1 MIFLQQKHYFKEH
14 FMKKRFLLSLSLAA
28 SLLCAEDNGFFVS
41 AGYQIGEAV
50 QMVKNTGEL
59 KNLNDKYEQ
68 LNQYLNQV
76 ASLRQS
82 IKNANN
88 YELVKQSI
96 SNLISFA
103 NNNSQNKDLS
113 PIYSSTQA
121 VLTSILAFWTLYAG
135 NALTFN
141 VEGLTTSTS
150 QNGQGFSNV
159 PLTAKCSQP
168 DSKNCMPI
176 ATYQKMKNLAESLQK
191 AQGTLCALNENGCNT
206 ANQDQGA
213 TISSALNTAKELMDL
228 ISATNTN
235 MDWSKIKING
245 LLVPSEVRGDK
256 NGSTTKY
263 EGKITSNNPVTS
275 YALFQNIYKMLPYL
289 QESLKLSEQ
298 NKSKSDGLQGQV
310 TGDNTNPN
318 YDKEIYN
325 FAQNQQTIL
334 SNAKSIFNLFNSIP
348 KDQFEYLQ
356 VGYLK
361 IPPLGTTP
369 TKPYRKNV
377 NLNAEIDSIQRNVS
391 YYGNRIDSALS
402 VAKDVYNLKSNQA
415 QIVAAYNGAKN
426 LSQEISQLPHNQ
438 VNTKDI
444 VTLPYDKN
452 APAAGQY
459 NYQINQEQAS
469 NLSQALAAMS
479 NNPFKKVGMI
489 SSQNNNGALNG
500 LGVQVGYKQFFGESK
515 RWGLRY
521 YGFFDYN
528 HGYIKSSFFNSS
540 SDIWT
545 YGGGSD
551 LLVNFINDSVT
562 RKNNKLSVGLFGG
575 IQLAGTTWL
584 NSQYVNLTALNNP
597 YSAKV
602 NTSNFQFLFNLGLRT
617 NLATAKKEDSE
628 HSAQHGIELG
638 IKIPTINTNYYSFLG
653 AKLEYRRLYSVY
665 LNYVFA
671 Y

>member
-1 MIFLQQKHYFKEH
+1 
-14 FMKKRFLLSLSLAA
+14 MKKRFLLSLPLAA

-76 ASLRQS
+76 ASLKQS
-82 IKNANN
+82 IQNANN
-88 YELVKQSI
+88 IELVNSSLNYLK
-96 SNLISFA
+96 SFT
-103 NNNSQNKDLS
+103 NNNYNSTTQS
-113 PIYSSTQA
+113 PIFNAAQA
-121 VLTSILAFWTLYAG
+121 VITSVLGFWSLYAG
-135 NALTFN
+135 NYLTFFVGNKATKQAAN
-141 VEGLTTSTS
+141 VQGNPPFKTIIDNCSGLE
-150 QNGQGFSNV
+150 
-159 PLTAKCSQP
+159 
-168 DSKNCMPI
+168 NCAMDQ
-176 ATYQKMKNLAESLQK
+176 ATYDEMKKLAESLQA
-191 AQGTLCALNENGCNT
+191 AQTNSTTKGNNLCALSGCAAT
-206 ANQDQGA
+206 DSTSNQPSS
-213 TISSALNTAKELMDL
+213 TVSSALETAQKLMDL
-228 ISATNTN
+228 IANTKTA
-235 MDWSKIKING
+235 MMW
-245 LLVPSEVRGDK
+245 K
-256 NGSTTKY
+256 NIVISGVSNVS
-263 EGKITSNNPVTS
+263 GGGITSTNYPTHYAVFNNIKAMIPILQQAVTLS
-275 YALFQNIYKMLPYL
+275 QSNHTLSASL
-289 QESLKLSEQ
+289 QAQ
-298 NKSKSDGLQGQV
+298 A
-310 TGDNTNPN
+310 TGSQTNPN
-318 YDKEIYN
+318 FAKDIYT
-325 FAQNQQTIL
+325 FAQNQKQVI
-334 SNAKSIFNLFNSIP
+334 SYAKDIFNLFNSIP
-348 KDQFEYLQ
+348 ADQFKYLEKA
-356 VGYLK
+356 YLK
-361 IPPLGTTP
+361 IPNLGQTP
-369 TKPYRKNV
+369 TNPYRQVV
-377 NLNAEIDSIQRNVS
+377 NLNQEIQTIQNNVS
-391 YYGNRIDSALS
+391 YYGNRVDAALS
-402 VAKDVYNLKSNQA
+402 VAKDVYNLKSNQT
-415 QIVAAYNGAKN
+415 QIVAAYNGTKN
-426 LSQEISQLPHNQ
+426 LSQEISQLPYNQ

-479 NNPFKKVGMI
+479 NNPFKNIGMI

-551 LLVNFINDSVT
+551 LLVNIINDSIT

-602 NTSNFQFLFNLGLRT
+602 NASNFQFLFNLGLRT
-617 NLATAKKEDSE
+617 NLAMKKKEDSE

-653 AKLEYRRLYSVY
+653 TKLEYRRLYSVY

>member
-1 MIFLQQKHYFKEH
+1 M
-14 FMKKRFLLSLSLAA
+14 R
-28 SLLCAEDNGFFVS
+28 AEDNGFFVS

-68 LNQYLNQV
+68 LSQSLAQL
-76 ASLRQS
+76 ASLKRS
-82 IKNANN
+82 IQTANN
-88 YELVKQSI
+88 IQAVNNALSDLK
-96 SNLISFA
+96 SFA
-103 NNNSQNKDLS
+103 SNNHTNKETS
-113 PIYSSTQA
+113 PIYNTAQA
-121 VLTSILAFWTLYAG
+121 VITSVLAFWSLYAG
-135 NALTFN
+135 NTLSFHVT
-141 VEGLTTSTS
+141 GLNDGSNSPLGRIHQDGNCTGL
-150 QNGQGFSNV
+150 QNCFME
-159 PLTAKCSQP
+159 KE
-168 DSKNCMPI
+168 
-176 ATYQKMKNLAESLQK
+176 TYDKMKNLAENLQK
-191 AQGTLCALNENGCNT
+191 AQGNLCALSECPSNQSNGNKTSMTT
-206 ANQDQGA
+206 ALQIAQQLMNLIEQTKVSMVWKNIVIAGVSNVPGA
-213 TISSALNTAKELMDL
+213 SA
-228 ISATNTN
+228 
-235 MDWSKIKING
+235 
-245 LLVPSEVRGDK
+245 
-256 NGSTTKY
+256 
-263 EGKITSNNPVTS
+263 ITSTGPVTD
-275 YALFQNIYKMLPYL
+275 YAVFNNIKAMLPYL
-289 QESLKLSEQ
+289 QEALKLTQRNHTLSTQ
-298 NKSKSDGLQGQV
+298 LQAQAMGSQKNREFAK
-310 TGDNTNPN
+310 D
-318 YDKEIYN
+318 IYAL
-325 FAQNQQTIL
+325 AQNQKQIL

-377 NLNAEIDSIQRNVS
+377 NLNKEINAVQNNVAN
-391 YYGNRIDSALS
+391 YGNRLDSALS
-402 VAKDVYNLKSNQA
+402 VARDVYNLKSNQA
-415 QIVAAYNGAKN
+415 QIVTAYNNAKN
-426 LSQEISQLPHNQ
+426 LSEEIS
-438 VNTKDI
+438 K
-444 VTLPYDKN
+444 LPYNKVNVTNIVMSPKN
-452 APAAGQY
+452 PASDQ
-459 NYQINQEQAS
+459 YQINQEQQS

-479 NNPFKKVGMI
+479 NNPFKKIGMI
-489 SSQNNNGALNG
+489 ASQNNNSALNG

-617 NLATAKKEDSE
+617 NLTTAKKEDSE

>member
-1 MIFLQQKHYFKEH
+1 MIFLQQKNYFKEH
-14 FMKKRFLLSLSLAA
+14 FYEKDNFTLSLSLAS
-28 SLLCAEDNGFFVS
+28 SLLHAEDNGFFVS

-59 KNLNDKYEQ
+59 KNLNEKYEQ

-76 ASLRQS
+76 ASLKQS
-82 IKNANN
+82 IQNANN
-88 YELVKQSI
+88 IELVNSSLNYLK
-96 SNLISFA
+96 SFT
-103 NNNSQNKDLS
+103 NNNYNSTTQS
-113 PIYSSTQA
+113 PIFNAVQA
-121 VLTSILAFWTLYAG
+121 VITSVLGFWSLYAG
-135 NALTFN
+135 NYLTFFVVN
-141 VEGLTTSTS
+141 
-150 QNGQGFSNV
+150 
-159 PLTAKCSQP
+159 K
-168 DSKNCMPI
+168 DSKQPANVNGNPPFKTIINNCSGIENCAMDQT
-176 ATYQKMKNLAESLQK
+176 TYDKMKTLAESLQA
-191 AQGTLCALNENGCNT
+191 AQTNSTTKGNNLCALSGC
-206 ANQDQGA
+206 A
-213 TISSALNTAKELMDL
+213 TTEGSNSPNSTVSNALNLAQQLMDL
-228 ISATNTN
+228 IANTKTA
-235 MDWSKIKING
+235 MMW
-245 LLVPSEVRGDK
+245 K
-256 NGSTTKY
+256 NIVISGVSN
-263 EGKITSNNPVTS
+263 ESDAITSTNYPTQYAVFNNIKAMIPILQQAVTLS
-275 YALFQNIYKMLPYL
+275 QSNHTLSTQL
-289 QESLKLSEQ
+289 QAQ
-298 NKSKSDGLQGQV
+298 A
-310 TGDNTNPN
+310 TGTQTNPN
-318 YDKEIYN
+318 FAKDIYT
-325 FAQNQQTIL
+325 FAQNQKQVI
-334 SNAKSIFNLFNSIP
+334 SYAQDIFNLFNSIP
-348 KDQFEYLQ
+348 AEQYKYLEKA
-356 VGYLK
+356 YLK
-361 IPPLGTTP
+361 IPNAGQTP
-369 TKPYRKNV
+369 TNPYRQVV
-377 NLNAEIDSIQRNVS
+377 NLNQEVQTIKNNVS
-391 YYGNRIDSALS
+391 YYGNRVDAALS

-415 QIVAAYNGAKN
+415 SIVAAYSNAN
-426 LSQEISQLPHNQ
+426 SLSQEISKLPYNQ

-444 VTLPYDKN
+444 ITLPYDKN

-459 NYQINQEQAS
+459 NYQINPEQAS
-469 NLSQALAAMS
+469 NLSQALAAIS

-551 LLVNFINDSVT
+551 LLVNIINDSIT

-584 NSQYVNLTALNNP
+584 NSQYMNLTALNNP

-602 NTSNFQFLFNLGLRT
+602 NASNFQFLFNLGLRT
-617 NLATAKKEDSE
+617 NLATARKKDSE

-653 AKLEYRRLYSVY
+653 TKLEYRRLYSVY

>member
-1 MIFLQQKHYFKEH
+1 MH
-14 FMKKRFLLSLSLAA
+14 
-28 SLLCAEDNGFFVS
+28 AEDNGFFVS

-50 QMVKNTGEL
+50 QTLKNTGEL

-76 ASLRQS
+76 ASLKQS
-82 IKNANN
+82 IQNANN
-88 YELVKQSI
+88 IELVNSSLNDLK
-96 SNLISFA
+96 SFT
-103 NNNSQNKDLS
+103 NNNYNSTTQS
-113 PIYSSTQA
+113 PIFNAVQA
-121 VLTSILAFWTLYAG
+121 VITSVLGFWSLYAG
-135 NALTFN
+135 NYFTFFVGNKDSRQPTN
-141 VEGLTTSTS
+141 VTGNPPFSTIISNCSGIENCAMDQTTY
-150 QNGQGFSNV
+150 
-159 PLTAKCSQP
+159 
-168 DSKNCMPI
+168 D
-176 ATYQKMKNLAESLQK
+176 KMKKLAEELQAAQQNSTTK
-191 AQGTLCALNENGCNT
+191 ANNLCALSGCAATNGQTPNST
-206 ANQDQGA
+206 VSN
-213 TISSALNTAKELMDL
+213 ALNLAQQLMDL
-228 ISATNTN
+228 IANTKTAMMWKN
-235 MDWSKIKING
+235 IVISGVSN
-245 LLVPSEVRGDK
+245 VPG
-256 NGSTTKY
+256 G
-263 EGKITSNNPVTS
+263 GITSTNYPTHYAVFNNIKAMIPILQQAVTLS
-275 YALFQNIYKMLPYL
+275 QSNHTLASHL
-289 QESLKLSEQ
+289 QAQ
-298 NKSKSDGLQGQV
+298 A
-310 TGDNTNPN
+310 TGSQTNPN
-318 YDKEIYN
+318 FAKDIYN
-325 FAQNQQTIL
+325 LALNQKQVI
-334 SNAKSIFNLFNSIP
+334 SYANDIFNLFNSIP
-348 KDQFEYLQ
+348 ADQYKYLEKA
-356 VGYLK
+356 YLK
-361 IPPLGTTP
+361 IPNLGQTP
-369 TKPYRKNV
+369 TNPYRQVV
-377 NLNAEIDSIQRNVS
+377 NLNKEVQTIQNNVS
-391 YYGNRIDSALS
+391 YYGNRVDAALS
-402 VAKDVYNLKSNQA
+402 VAKDVYNLKSNQT

-426 LSQEISQLPHNQ
+426 LSQEISQLPYNQ

-444 VTLPYDKN
+444 VTLPYDQN

-479 NNPFKKVGMI
+479 NNPFKNIGMI
-489 SSQNNNGALNG
+489 ASQNNNGALNG

-617 NLATAKKEDSE
+617 NLATAKKEDNE

>member
-1 MIFLQQKHYFKEH
+1 
-14 FMKKRFLLSLSLAA
+14 MKKRFLLSLSLTA

-50 QMVKNTGEL
+50 QTVKNTGEL
-59 KNLNDKYEQ
+59 KNLNDKYER

-76 ASLRQS
+76 ASLKQS

-88 YELVKQSI
+88 YELVRQSI

-113 PIYSSTQA
+113 PIYSSAQA

-168 DSKNCMPI
+168 GSKNCMPI

-245 LLVPSEVRGDK
+245 LLVPSEVRGDR
-256 NGSTTKY
+256 NGSITKY
-263 EGKITSNNPVTS
+263 EGKITSNNSVTS

-298 NKSKSDGLQGQV
+298 NKSKLDGLQGQV

-391 YYGNRIDSALS
+391 YYSNRLDLALS
-402 VAKDVYNLKSNQA
+402 VARDVYNLKSNQA
-415 QIVAAYNGAKN
+415 SIVAAYSNAN
-426 LSQEISQLPHNQ
+426 SLSQEISKLPYNQ

-459 NYQINQEQAS
+459 NYQINPEQQS
-469 NLSQALAAMS
+469 NLNQALAAMS

>member
-1 MIFLQQKHYFKEH
+1 
-14 FMKKRFLLSLSLAA
+14 MKKTLLLSLSLAS
-28 SLLCAEDNGFFVS
+28 SLLNAEDNGFFVG

-76 ASLRQS
+76 ASLKQS
-82 IKNANN
+82 IQNANN
-88 YELVKQSI
+88 IELVNSSLNYLK
-96 SNLISFA
+96 SFTQ
-103 NNNSQNKDLS
+103 NNYNSTTQS
-113 PIYSSTQA
+113 PIFNAAQA
-121 VLTSILAFWTLYAG
+121 VITSVLGFWSLYAG
-135 NALTFN
+135 NYLTFFVGNKDTKQPAN
-141 VEGLTTSTS
+141 V
-150 QNGQGFSNV
+150 QGNPPFGTIV
-159 PLTAKCSQP
+159 
-168 DSKNCMPI
+168 KNCSGIENCAMDQT
-176 ATYQKMKNLAESLQK
+176 TYDKMKKLAEDLQAAQQNSSTK
-191 AQGTLCALNENGCNT
+191 ANNLCALSGCATTNGQNP
-206 ANQDQGA
+206 
-213 TISSALNTAKELMDL
+213 SSTVSNALNLAQQLMDL
-228 ISATNTN
+228 IANTKTAMMWKNIVISGVSNASGAIDSTNYPTHYAVFNNIKAMIPILQQAVTLSQSNHTLSANLQAQAT
-235 MDWSKIKING
+235 
-245 LLVPSEVRGDK
+245 
-256 NGSTTKY
+256 GS
-263 EGKITSNNPVTS
+263 
-275 YALFQNIYKMLPYL
+275 Q
-289 QESLKLSEQ
+289 
-298 NKSKSDGLQGQV
+298 
-310 TGDNTNPN
+310 TNPN
-318 YDKEIYN
+318 FAKDIYN
-325 FAQNQQTIL
+325 LALNQKQIISYAQN
-334 SNAKSIFNLFNSIP
+334 IFNLFNTIP
-348 KDQFEYLQ
+348 ADQFKYLEKA
-356 VGYLK
+356 YLK
-361 IPPLGTTP
+361 IPNAGQTP
-369 TKPYRKNV
+369 TNPYRQEV
-377 NLNAEIDSIQRNVS
+377 NLNQEIQTIQNNVS
-391 YYGNRIDSALS
+391 YYGNRLDSALS
-402 VAKDVYNLKSNQA
+402 VAKDVYNLKSNQKE
-415 QIVAAYNGAKN
+415 IVAAYNGAKN
-426 LSQEISQLPHNQ
+426 LSEEISQLPYNQ

-444 VTLPYDKN
+444 VTLAYDKN

-479 NNPFKKVGMI
+479 NNPFKNIGMI
-489 SSQNNNGALNG
+489 ASQNNNGALNG

-551 LLVNFINDSVT
+551 LLVNFINDSIT

-602 NTSNFQFLFNLGLRT
+602 NASNFQFLFNLGLRT
-617 NLATAKKEDSE
+617 NLAMKKKEDSE

-653 AKLEYRRLYSVY
+653 AQLQYRRLYSVY

>member
-1 MIFLQQKHYFKEH
+1 
-14 FMKKRFLLSLSLAA
+14 MKKTILLSLSLSFAVS
-28 SLLCAEDNGFFVS
+28 SLHAEDNGFFVS

-59 KNLNDKYEQ
+59 KNLNEKYEQ

-76 ASLRQS
+76 ASLKQS
-82 IKNANN
+82 IQNANN
-88 YELVKQSI
+88 IELVNSSLNDLK
-96 SNLISFA
+96 SFT
-103 NNNSQNKDLS
+103 NNNYNSTTQS
-113 PIYSSTQA
+113 PIFNAVQA
-121 VLTSILAFWTLYAG
+121 VITSVLGFWSLYAG
-135 NALTFN
+135 NYLTFFVGNKDSNQPAN
-141 VEGLTTSTS
+141 VNGNPPFKTIIENCSGIENCAMNETTY
-150 QNGQGFSNV
+150 NE
-159 PLTAKCSQP
+159 
-168 DSKNCMPI
+168 
-176 ATYQKMKNLAESLQK
+176 MKKLAESLQAAQQNATTK
-191 AQGTLCALNENGCNT
+191 ANNLCALSGCAT
-206 ANQDQGA
+206 TQGQ
-213 TISSALNTAKELMDL
+213 TPNSTVSNALNLAQQLMDL
-228 ISATNTN
+228 IASTKTAMMWKNIVISGVSNASGAINSTGYPTQYAVFNNIKAMIPILQQAVTLSQSNHTLSASLQAQAT
-235 MDWSKIKING
+235 
-245 LLVPSEVRGDK
+245 
-256 NGSTTKY
+256 GS
-263 EGKITSNNPVTS
+263 
-275 YALFQNIYKMLPYL
+275 Q
-289 QESLKLSEQ
+289 
-298 NKSKSDGLQGQV
+298 
-310 TGDNTNPN
+310 TNPN
-318 YDKEIYN
+318 FAKDIYA
-325 FAQNQQTIL
+325 FAQNQKQVI
-334 SNAKSIFNLFNSIP
+334 SYAQDIFNLFSSIP
-348 KDQFEYLQ
+348 AEQYKYLEKA
-356 VGYLK
+356 YLK
-361 IPPLGTTP
+361 IPNAGQTP
-369 TKPYRKNV
+369 TNPYRQEV
-377 NLNAEIDSIQRNVS
+377 NLNQEVQTIKNNVS
-391 YYGNRIDSALS
+391 YYGNRVDAALS

-415 QIVAAYNGAKN
+415 NIVTAYSNANN
-426 LSQEISQLPHNQ
+426 LSQEISKLPYNQ

-444 VTLPYDKN
+444 VTLPHDQN

-459 NYQINQEQAS
+459 NYQINPEQQS
-469 NLSQALAAMS
+469 NLNQALAAMS

-551 LLVNFINDSVT
+551 LLVNIINDSIT

-584 NSQYVNLTALNNP
+584 NSQYVNLTAFNNP

-617 NLATAKKEDSE
+617 NLATAKKKDSE

-653 AKLEYRRLYSVY
+653 TQLQYRRLYSVY

>member
-1 MIFLQQKHYFKEH
+1 
-14 FMKKRFLLSLSLAA
+14 MKKTIFTFSLSLAVS
-28 SLLCAEDNGFFVS
+28 SLHAEDNGFFVS

-50 QMVKNTGEL
+50 QTVKNTGEL

-76 ASLRQS
+76 ASLKQS
-82 IKNANN
+82 IQNANN

-113 PIYSSTQA
+113 PIYSSAQA

-191 AQGTLCALNENGCNT
+191 AQGTLCALNENGCT

-235 MDWSKIKING
+235 MDWSRIKING

-263 EGKITSNNPVTS
+263 EGKITSNNSVTS

-391 YYGNRIDSALS
+391 YYGNRLDSALS
-402 VAKDVYNLKSNQA
+402 VAKDVYNLKSNQT

-426 LSQEISQLPHNQ
+426 LSQEISQLPYNQ

-444 VTLPYDKN
+444 VTLSHDQN

-479 NNPFKKVGMI
+479 NNPFKNIGMI
-489 SSQNNNGALNG
+489 ASQNNNGALNG

>member
-1 MIFLQQKHYFKEH
+1 
-14 FMKKRFLLSLSLAA
+14 MKKRFLLSLSLVA
-28 SLLCAEDNGFFVS
+28 SLLFAEDNGFFMS

-76 ASLRQS
+76 ASLKQS
-82 IKNANN
+82 IQNANN
-88 YELVKQSI
+88 ISLVNSSLNDLK
-96 SNLISFA
+96 SFTQ
-103 NNNSQNKDLS
+103 NNYNSTTQS
-113 PIYSSTQA
+113 PIFNAVQA
-121 VLTSILAFWTLYAG
+121 VITSVLGFWSLYAG
-135 NALTFN
+135 NYLTFFVGNKDIKQPAN
-141 VEGLTTSTS
+141 V
-150 QNGQGFSNV
+150 QGNPPFA
-159 PLTAKCSQP
+159 TIT
-168 DSKNCMPI
+168 KNCSGIENCAMDQT
-176 ATYQKMKNLAESLQK
+176 TYDKMKKLAEDLQAAQQNSTTK
-191 AQGTLCALNENGCNT
+191 ANNLCALSGCTTTTGSNPPNST
-206 ANQDQGA
+206 VSN
-213 TISSALNTAKELMDL
+213 ALNLAQELMDL
-228 ISATNTN
+228 IANTRTAMMWKNIVISGVSNASGAINSTGYPTQYAVFNNIKAMIPILQQAVTLSQNNNTLSSKLQAQAT
-235 MDWSKIKING
+235 
-245 LLVPSEVRGDK
+245 
-256 NGSTTKY
+256 GS
-263 EGKITSNNPVTS
+263 
-275 YALFQNIYKMLPYL
+275 Q
-289 QESLKLSEQ
+289 
-298 NKSKSDGLQGQV
+298 
-310 TGDNTNPN
+310 TNPN
-318 YDKEIYN
+318 FAKDIYN
-325 FAQNQQTIL
+325 LAQNQKQVI
-334 SNAKSIFNLFNSIP
+334 SYAKDIFNLFNSIP
-348 KDQFEYLQ
+348 ADQYKYLEKA
-356 VGYLK
+356 YLK
-361 IPPLGTTP
+361 IPNTGQTP
-369 TKPYRKNV
+369 TNPYRQVV
-377 NLNAEIDSIQRNVS
+377 NLNKEVQTIQNNVS
-391 YYGNRIDSALS
+391 YYGNRLDSALS
-402 VAKDVYNLKSNQA
+402 VAKDVYNLKSNQT

-426 LSQEISQLPHNQ
+426 LSQEISQLPYNQ

-452 APAAGQY
+452 APTAGQY
-459 NYQINQEQAS
+459 NYQINQVQAS

-479 NNPFKKVGMI
+479 NNPFKNIGMI
-489 SSQNNNGALNG
+489 ASQSNNGALNG

>member
-1 MIFLQQKHYFKEH
+1 
-14 FMKKRFLLSLSLAA
+14 
-28 SLLCAEDNGFFVS
+28 
-41 AGYQIGEAV
+41 
-50 QMVKNTGEL
+50 MVKNTGEL

-76 ASLRQS
+76 ASLKQS
-82 IKNANN
+82 IQNANN
-88 YELVKQSI
+88 IELVNSSLNYLK
-96 SNLISFA
+96 SFT
-103 NNNSQNKDLS
+103 NNNYNSTTQS
-113 PIYSSTQA
+113 PIFNAVQA
-121 VLTSILAFWTLYAG
+121 VITSVLGFWSLYAG
-135 NALTFN
+135 NYLTFFVGN
-141 VEGLTTSTS
+141 KDTKQPASVQGNPPFQTTI
-150 QNGQGFSNV
+150 NN
-159 PLTAKCSQP
+159 CSGIE
-168 DSKNCMPI
+168 NCAMEQ
-176 ATYQKMKNLAESLQK
+176 ATYEKMKKLAEDLQAAQQNATTK
-191 AQGTLCALNENGCNT
+191 ANNLCALSGC
-206 ANQDQGA
+206 A
-213 TISSALNTAKELMDL
+213 TTTGQNPPNSTVSNALSLAQQLMDL
-228 ISATNTN
+228 IANTKTA
-235 MDWSKIKING
+235 MMW
-245 LLVPSEVRGDK
+245 K
-256 NGSTTKY
+256 NIVISGVSNAS
-263 EGKITSNNPVTS
+263 GAITSTNYPTHYAVFNNIKAMIPILQQAVTLS
-275 YALFQNIYKMLPYL
+275 QSNHTLSANL
-289 QESLKLSEQ
+289 QAQ
-298 NKSKSDGLQGQV
+298 A
-310 TGDNTNPN
+310 TGSQTNPN
-318 YDKEIYN
+318 FAKDIYT
-325 FAQNQQTIL
+325 FAQNQKQVI
-334 SNAKSIFNLFNSIP
+334 SYANDIFNLFNSIP
-348 KDQFEYLQ
+348 ADQFKYLEKA
-356 VGYLK
+356 YLK
-361 IPPLGTTP
+361 IPNLGQTP
-369 TKPYRKNV
+369 TNPYRQVV
-377 NLNAEIDSIQRNVS
+377 NLNQEIQTIKNNVS
-391 YYGNRIDSALS
+391 YYGNRVDAALS
-402 VAKDVYNLKSNQA
+402 VAKDVYNLKSNQT
-415 QIVAAYNGAKN
+415 QIVTAYNGAKN
-426 LSQEISQLPHNQ
+426 LSQEISQLPYNQ

-479 NNPFKKVGMI
+479 NNPFKNIGMI
-489 SSQNNNGALNG
+489 ASQNNNGTLNG

-617 NLATAKKEDSE
+617 NLTTAKKEDSE

>member
-1 MIFLQQKHYFKEH
+1 
-14 FMKKRFLLSLSLAA
+14 MKKRFLLSLSLVA
-28 SLLCAEDNGFFVS
+28 SLLYAEDNGFFVG

-76 ASLRQS
+76 ASLKQS
-82 IKNANN
+82 IQNANN
-88 YELVKQSI
+88 IELVNSSLNYLK
-96 SNLISFA
+96 SFTE
-103 NNNSQNKDLS
+103 NNYNSTTQS
-113 PIYSSTQA
+113 PIFNAVQA
-121 VLTSILAFWTLYAG
+121 VITSVLGFWSLYAG
-135 NALTFN
+135 NYFTFF
-141 VEGLTTSTS
+141 VGKD
-150 QNGQGFSNV
+150 QQKSNV
-159 PLTAKCSQP
+159 QGNPPFRTIVENCSGIE
-168 DSKNCMPI
+168 NCAMNQT
-176 ATYQKMKNLAESLQK
+176 TYDEMKKLAESLQA
-191 AQGTLCALNENGCNT
+191 AQTNATTKGNNLCALSGCAAT
-206 ANQDQGA
+206 DSTSNQPSS
-213 TISSALNTAKELMDL
+213 TVSSALETAQKLMNL
-228 ISATNTN
+228 IAETKTAMMWKNIVISGVSNASGAIDSTGYPTQYAVFNNIKAMIPILQQAVTLSQSNHTLSASLQAQAT
-235 MDWSKIKING
+235 
-245 LLVPSEVRGDK
+245 
-256 NGSTTKY
+256 GS
-263 EGKITSNNPVTS
+263 
-275 YALFQNIYKMLPYL
+275 Q
-289 QESLKLSEQ
+289 
-298 NKSKSDGLQGQV
+298 
-310 TGDNTNPN
+310 TNPKFAK
-318 YDKEIYN
+318 DIYN
-325 FAQNQQTIL
+325 FAQNQKQII
-334 SNAKSIFNLFNSIP
+334 SYAQDIFNLFDSIP
-348 KDQFEYLQ
+348 KDQYRYLEKA
-356 VGYLK
+356 YLK
-361 IPPLGTTP
+361 IANAGSTP
-369 TKPYRKNV
+369 TNPYMAVV
-377 NLNAEIDSIQRNVS
+377 NLNKEVQTIQNNVG
-391 YYGNRIDSALS
+391 YYGNRVDAALS

-415 QIVAAYNGAKN
+415 SIVTAYNNAN
-426 LSQEISQLPHNQ
+426 SLSQEISKLPHNQ

-459 NYQINQEQAS
+459 NYQINPEQQS
-469 NLSQALAAMS
+469 NLNQALAAMS

-551 LLVNFINDSVT
+551 LLVNIINDSIT

-584 NSQYVNLTALNNP
+584 NSQYVNLTAFNNP

-617 NLATAKKEDSE
+617 NLAMKKKKDSE
-628 HSAQHGIELG
+628 HSAQHGMELG
-638 IKIPTINTNYYSFLG
+638 VKIPTINTNYYSFLG
-653 AKLEYRRLYSVY
+653 TQLQYRRLYSVY

>member
-1 MIFLQQKHYFKEH
+1 
-14 FMKKRFLLSLSLAA
+14 MKKRFLLSLSLVA

-50 QMVKNTGEL
+50 QTVKNTGEL

-76 ASLRQS
+76 ASLKQS
-82 IKNANN
+82 IQNANN
-88 YELVKQSI
+88 ISLVNSSLNDLK
-96 SNLISFA
+96 SFTE
-103 NNNSQNKDLS
+103 NNYNSTTQS
-113 PIYSSTQA
+113 PIFNAVQA
-121 VLTSILAFWTLYAG
+121 VITSVLGFWSLYAG
-135 NALTFN
+135 NYFTFFVGN
-141 VEGLTTSTS
+141 NDVSGNPPFKTVIENCSGLENCAMSETTY
-150 QNGQGFSNV
+150 N
-159 PLTAKCSQP
+159 
-168 DSKNCMPI
+168 
-176 ATYQKMKNLAESLQK
+176 KMKKLAEELQAAQQNSTTK
-191 AQGTLCALNENGCNT
+191 ANNLCALSGCT
-206 ANQDQGA
+206 TTQGQNPNS
-213 TISSALNTAKELMDL
+213 TVSNALNLAQQLMDL
-228 ISATNTN
+228 IANTKTAMMWKN
-235 MDWSKIKING
+235 IVIAGVSNVENG
-245 LLVPSEVRGDK
+245 A
-256 NGSTTKY
+256 
-263 EGKITSNNPVTS
+263 ITSTNYPTQYAVFNNIKAMIPILQQAVTLSQSNNTLSSKLQAQATGSQTNPEFAKDIYNLALNQKQVIS
-275 YALFQNIYKMLPYL
+275 YAK
-289 QESLKLSEQ
+289 
-298 NKSKSDGLQGQV
+298 D
-310 TGDNTNPN
+310 
-318 YDKEIYN
+318 
-325 FAQNQQTIL
+325 
-334 SNAKSIFNLFNSIP
+334 IFNLFNSIP
-348 KDQFEYLQ
+348 KDQYRYLEKA
-356 VGYLK
+356 YLK
-361 IPPLGTTP
+361 IPNLGQTP
-369 TKPYRKNV
+369 TNPYRQEV
-377 NLNAEIDSIQRNVS
+377 NLNKEIQTIQNNVS
-391 YYGNRIDSALS
+391 YYGNRLDSALS
-402 VAKDVYNLKSNQA
+402 VAKDVYNLKSNQT

-426 LSQEISQLPHNQ
+426 LSQEISQLPYNQ

-444 VTLPYDKN
+444 VTLLHDKN

-459 NYQINQEQAS
+459 NYQINPEQAS

-479 NNPFKKVGMI
+479 NNPFKKIGMI
-489 SSQNNNGALNG
+489 ASQNNNGALNG

>member
-1 MIFLQQKHYFKEH
+1 
-14 FMKKRFLLSLSLAA
+14 MKKTILLSLSLAVS
-28 SLLCAEDNGFFVS
+28 SLLRAEDNGFFIS

-76 ASLRQS
+76 ASLKQS
-82 IKNANN
+82 IQNANN
-88 YELVKQSI
+88 IELVNSSLNYLK
-96 SNLISFA
+96 SFTE
-103 NNNSQNKDLS
+103 NNYNSTTQS
-113 PIYSSTQA
+113 PIFNAAQA
-121 VLTSILAFWTLYAG
+121 VITSVLGFWSLYAG
-135 NALTFN
+135 NYLTFFVGNKDTKQPTN
-141 VEGLTTSTS
+141 VAGNPPFETI
-150 QNGQGFSNV
+150 V
-159 PLTAKCSQP
+159 
-168 DSKNCMPI
+168 KNCSGLENCAMEQT
-176 ATYQKMKNLAESLQK
+176 TYDKMKALAESLQAAQQNATTK
-191 AQGTLCALNENGCNT
+191 ANNLCALSGCTATGSTSNSSNT
-206 ANQDQGA
+206 PNS
-213 TISSALNTAKELMDL
+213 TVSSALETAQKLMDL
-228 ISATNTN
+228 IANTKTA
-235 MDWSKIKING
+235 MMW
-245 LLVPSEVRGDK
+245 K
-256 NGSTTKY
+256 NIVISGVSNAS
-263 EGKITSNNPVTS
+263 GAITSTNYPTHYAVFNNIKAMIPILQQAVTLS
-275 YALFQNIYKMLPYL
+275 QSNHTLSSNL
-289 QESLKLSEQ
+289 QAQ
-298 NKSKSDGLQGQV
+298 A
-310 TGDNTNPN
+310 TGSQTNPN
-318 YDKEIYN
+318 FAKDIYN
-325 FAQNQQTIL
+325 LAQNQKQII
-334 SNAKSIFNLFNSIP
+334 SYAQNIFNLFNSIP
-348 KDQFEYLQ
+348 ADQFKYLEKA
-356 VGYLK
+356 YLK
-361 IPPLGTTP
+361 IPNAGQTP
-369 TKPYRKNV
+369 TNPYRQVV
-377 NLNAEIDSIQRNVS
+377 NLNQEIQTIKNNVS
-391 YYGNRIDSALS
+391 YYGNRLDSALS
-402 VAKDVYNLKSNQA
+402 VAKDVYNLKSNQTE
-415 QIVAAYNGAKN
+415 IVTAYNGAKN
-426 LSQEISQLPHNQ
+426 LSQEISQLPYNQ

-479 NNPFKKVGMI
+479 NNPFKNIGMI

-551 LLVNFINDSVT
+551 LLVNFINDSIT

-602 NTSNFQFLFNLGLRT
+602 NASNFQFLFNLGLRT